1 MTRATFPMMIFAV
14 FVTAF
19 VAFFASSARA
29 ASPCSDTLLC
39 LDQNW
44 TQTDRAFWYR
54 ASQGSRLIPLAW
66 MRALEEAD
74 SEEALLS
81 PDNLTRYGYLQD
93 KASSYNPYGL
103 PVGFVID
110 HDRSRSADIM
120 CQTLPA
126 ICAGRVMRQEWLG
139 LNCSACHTADI
150 RFEGKTVRVE
160 GAPALADFQTML
172 EDLHAA
178 LLATS
183 IDERKLERFATR
195 VLGANHAGQA
205 RKALQA
211 QIAELAAYRGKLL
224 AMNRSDVRYGYGRLD
239 AQGHILN
246 KVALV
251 GQGGD
256 LHQAVRSNAPASYPH
271 VWNTSQ
277 QDKIQWNGIAGEIVK
292 LPIFGKTTDI
302 GGLVR
307 NVSEVIGVF
316 AHMEVSPRWKPAFL
330 GYESSVRVKE
340 MIDLEQTLEKLG
352 SPAWPE
358 EVFGPIDADKAT
370 RGRTHFVDKCAQC
383 HDDLAVGDI
392 TSPIKVKMSGV
403 QEVGTDVMLAC
414 NTLLHRSNAGLYEGR
429 KFFIVKGERIKSQDS
444 TTLMLK
450 NAAAGVV
457 VGKLDEL
464 LESVV
469 GDVLDGVRTARF
481 EAALS
486 DDAEYLPGALS
497 PEKRALAE
505 QCLKS
510 REAAAENTIVAYKAR
525 PLNGIWATAPYLH
538 NGSVPSLY
546 DLLLPSHLRTV
557 LKPGETM
564 AAPGPEQRALSFH
577 VGSREFDPVHVGF
590 RTDNAP
596 VAVLSDGTPVPPF
609 RFDVVDG
616 EGNPVPGNY
625 NSGHEYGTADLSEN
639 ERLDL
644 LEYLKTL

>member
-1 MTRATFPMMIFAV
+1 MTRATFPMILSAV
-14 FVTAF
+14 CVAASAAF
-19 VAFFASSARA
+19 SASVVRA
-29 ASPCSDTLLC
+29 ASPCSDEVLC

-44 TQTDRAFWYR
+44 TQADRAFWYR

-74 SEEALLS
+74 SGEALLS
-81 PDNLTRYGYLQD
+81 PDNITRYGYLQEQ
-93 KASSYNPYGL
+93 ASSYNPYGL

-110 HDRSRSADIM
+110 HDRSRGADIM

-139 LNCSACHTADI
+139 LNCSACHTTDI
-150 RFEGKTVRVE
+150 RFEGKTVRVD
-160 GAPALADFQTML
+160 GAPTLADFQTML
-172 EDLHAA
+172 EDLYAA
-178 LLATS
+178 LLTTS
-183 IDERKLERFATR
+183 VDERKLERFATR
-195 VLGANHAGQA
+195 VLGTDHTGQA

-211 QIAELAAYRGKLL
+211 QIAELAAYRGRLL
-224 AMNRSDVRYGYGRLD
+224 GMNRSDVRYGYGRLD

-251 GQGGD
+251 GHGGD
-256 LHQAVRSNAPASYPH
+256 LHQAVRSDAPASYPH

-316 AHMEVSPRWKPAFL
+316 AHVEISPRWKPAFL

-352 SPAWPE
+352 SPVWPE
-358 EVFGPIDADKAT
+358 TVFGSIDTDKAT
-370 RGRTHFVDKCAQC
+370 RGRAHFVEKCAQC
-383 HDDLAVGDI
+383 HDDLVVGDI

-403 QEVGTDVMLAC
+403 EAVGTDVMLAC

-429 KFFIVKGERIKSQDS
+429 KFFIVKGERIESQDS

-486 DDAEYLPGALS
+486 DGTEYLPGVLS
-497 PEKRALAE
+497 SEKKALAE
-505 QCLKS
+505 QCLTS
-510 REAAAENTIVAYKAR
+510 QEAAAENTIVAYKAR

-538 NGSVPSLY
+538 NGSVPTLY

-557 LKPGETM
+557 LKPGQTM
-564 AAPGPEQRALSFH
+564 AAPGPDQRPLSFH
-577 VGSREFDPVHVGF
+577 VGSREFDPVRVGF
-590 RTDNAP
+590 RTDDAP
-596 VAVLSDGTPVPPF
+596 VALLSDGSQVPPF